1 MLTNIPRD
9 VNDLYRY
16 NTCSLQILKGSKEIH
31 VLRKNKKILLRYT
44 FSTYDLKLFK
54 RLTDVKCG
62 IDYDL
67 LVIGISPL

>member
-1 MLTNIPRD
+1 MFVADINR
-9 VNDLYRY
+9 
-16 NTCSLQILKGSKEIH
+16 LQIDTYLSK
-31 VLRKNKKILLRYT
+31 KTNKKILLRYT
-44 FSTYDLKLFK
+44 FPTYDLKLFK